1 MSLQCTRS
9 CNKCRTEMGN
19 EMYYFKLSA
28 SSCGGIA
35 DVFKS
40 MFGEGVPEDF
50 SLSSTKFRY
59 LLTDALSPYFRN
71 VILKDMDGAYYSVC
85 YDKTT
90 NHTGRKE
97 LQIAIRYWSNTKL
110 QIITHHLETFFIGSA
125 TGEIL
130 VEKINSALDNAGLP
144 RQKILMLGSDC
155 PNVNKKV
162 ARIICEELVSI
173 RKAPLVNIGTC
184 SIHTL
189 HNAFLSGLDKLG
201 EDVADLVMAV
211 HDFFDGWPSRC
222 EDYLQIQDDLSVP
235 KHSFIKHVP
244 SRWLTLEGAASRL
257 IEQWEALKK
266 YFLSYVPKKRNS
278 LGKSNNYKRILSL
291 LKKPTIKAELL
302 FVCSSARV
310 FTRFTGAFQKE
321 EPMIHVMHD
330 ELETLAKILLGK
342 VCKPEL
348 IQTVGVSEDLLKT
361 ENLHPAQKIHVEKE
375 ILTEISKV
383 DERFQLEFLAGVKNH
398 YVEAVTHVIRKSPL
412 ILKPLLKNCRCL
424 QPEERVLHRSCRDI
438 VALAKGLPIVID
450 ESILLDE
457 WKLLQC
463 EKESV
468 CGGRIDD
475 YWALFFVLK
484 NSIGDDKYPNVAKV
498 VKSVLALSHGNAD
511 LERGFSLSSHIL
523 TQDKASMS
531 ERTLNA
537 AMTVKSAIMKMYHS
551 KPDLV
556 PITRELLAMA
566 RVAHSS
572 YLSHLQNEKALKEEA
587 ARKKLETDEKKLV
600 EAERIQKLKDERKII
615 AGAENKLKILQSEEQ
630 QKRKTADALFGGGK

>member
-1 MSLQCTRS
+1 MG
-9 CNKCRTEMGN
+9 KCRFRSEWLERRDDNGYIIN
-19 EMYYFKLSA
+19 EWAKKRNDTDVFCAVCCVTIKISTKGYQALSQHATCERHKSECRNKLAPSQLKFSVVRPSCSASTSREVSSENHVKCLYSVRDRATSAELKWVMKCIITNYSA
-28 SSCGGIA
+28 SSCRGTA

-40 MFGEGVPEDF
+40 MFDEGVPEDF

-71 VILKDMDGAYYSVC
+71 LILKDMDGAYYSVC
-85 YDKTT
+85 YDEAT

-125 TGEIL
+125 TGKIL

-144 RQKILMLGSDC
+144 RQKILMLGSDG

-278 LGKSNNYKRILSL
+278 LDKSNNYKRIVSL

-310 FTRFTGAFQKE
+310 FTCFTGAFQKE

-330 ELETLAKILLGK
+330 ELDTLAKILLGK

-361 ENLHPAQKIHVEKE
+361 ENLLPAQKIHVEKE

-398 YVEAVTHVIRKSPL
+398 YVEAVTRVIRKSLL

-424 QPEERVLHRSCRDI
+424 
-438 VALAKGLPIVID
+438 
-450 ESILLDE
+450 
-457 WKLLQC
+457 
-463 EKESV
+463 
-468 CGGRIDD
+468 
-475 YWALFFVLK
+475 
-484 NSIGDDKYPNVAKV
+484 
-498 VKSVLALSHGNAD
+498 
-511 LERGFSLSSHIL
+511 
-523 TQDKASMS
+523 
-531 ERTLNA
+531 
-537 AMTVKSAIMKMYHS
+537 
-551 KPDLV
+551 
-556 PITRELLAMA
+556 
-566 RVAHSS
+566 
-572 YLSHLQNEKALKEEA
+572 
-587 ARKKLETDEKKLV
+587 
-600 EAERIQKLKDERKII
+600 
-615 AGAENKLKILQSEEQ
+615 
-630 QKRKTADALFGGGK
+630 